1 VIVRGDEDDFQYV
14 LSNSTMTIQENQE
27 MKRFMVWACAL
38 VELVLRRIWATLRE
52 FAGLTQSTVIL
63 AEVFRVDLLA
73 KLVCDPPD
81 LVDAVP
87 SRLPLTQ
94 VAGEPYYVPAVLEPQ
109 NGLGRAGLLVG
120 YGEPLMARVS
130 A

>member
-1 VIVRGDEDDFQYV
+1 
-14 LSNSTMTIQENQE
+14 MTIQENQE
-27 MKRFMVWACAL
+27 MNRFMACARAL
-38 VELVLRRIWATLRE
+38 AEQLVLRRIWAPPRE

-63 AEVFRVDLLA
+63 AEVFRFDLLTE
-73 KLVCDPPD
+73 LVYDPPD

-94 VAGEPYYVPAVLEPQ
+94 VAGEP
-109 NGLGRAGLLVG
+109 
-120 YGEPLMARVS
+120 LMARVS